1 MATKRMTKIR
11 LTTLRTMVVC
21 WLFEEEGGGV
31 LSEFGVTPGRG
42 DKSPV
47 MVELLFMVK

>member
-21 WLFEEEGGGV
+21 WLFEEEGGGCYQSLV
-31 LSEFGVTPGRG
+31 SRQAEETRAR
-42 DKSPV
+42 SW
-47 MVELLFMVK
+47 